1 MGLQNARTDASP
13 GRVAQRR
20 FPFDPRA
27 LRAAV
32 EQRLDDL
39 SSQPVGANG
48 LDEAVRYSLLAP
60 GKRLRPLLTLLAV
73 RELGGDELAALDAGC
88 ALEMVHAA
96 SLVLDDLPCMDDAPT
111 RRGQP
116 STHAAFGQD
125 VAVLASIT
133 LLSRAF
139 ATAASGADQT
149 PEQRGRL
156 VAILAEAVGS
166 EGLAGGQYRDLKGA
180 DFYRAIGSISD
191 GNHRKTGALFVAAID
206 MAGVIAGATPERV
219 ADLRRF
225 ATHLGQAFQIM
236 DDLQDGA
243 TGAGGQS
250 EDTGKITVLSFL
262 DREGASRRL
271 ESHLRQARSAL
282 RPGGDLAMFAEEVF
296 DTHRHLQPSSGQPF
310 QVQA

>member
-1 MGLQNARTDASP
+1 MGLTNASTYPNPGKASRHRSP
-13 GRVAQRR
+13 SDLGV
-20 FPFDPRA
+20 

-32 EQRLDDL
+32 EQRLDGL
-39 SSQPVGANG
+39 SRHPVRANG
-48 LDEAVRYSLLAP
+48 LDEAVRYALLAP

-73 RELGGDELAALDAGC
+73 RELGENELIALDAGC

-96 SLVLDDLPCMDDAPT
+96 SLVLDDLPCMDDAHI

-149 PEQRGRL
+149 PAQRGRL
-156 VAILAEAVGS
+156 VSILADAVGS
-166 EGLAGGQYRDLKGA
+166 EGLAGGQFRDLKGA
-180 DFYRAIGSISD
+180 EVYRAIGSISD
-191 GNHRKTGALFVAAID
+191 GNHRKTGALFLAAID
-206 MAGVIAGATPERV
+206 MAGVIAGATAESI

-243 TGAGGQS
+243 SAES
-250 EDTGKITVLSFL
+250 EDKGKVTVLSFL

-271 ESHLRQARSAL
+271 ETHLRQARTGL
-282 RPGGDLAMFAEEVF
+282 RPGGDLAMFVEEVF
-296 DTHRHLQPSSGQPF
+296 DVHSNAQPPSAEAL